1 MWLVSILAD
10 DLIRIEA
17 SMCLA
22 AMFAKDK
29 EDMPY
34 DFTTILNKM
43 TTWYKPAKVA
53 LLKFLSPTEPSAYY
67 CISLF
72 RLGDSIRSP
81 RYFGLGR
88 IFM

>member
-43 TTWYKPAKVA
+43 TTWYKQQVNNVFV
-53 LLKFLSPTEPSAYY
+53 LLSPWL
-67 CISLF
+67 IIVSLF
-72 RLGDSIRSP
+72 
-81 RYFGLGR
+81 
-88 IFM
+88 